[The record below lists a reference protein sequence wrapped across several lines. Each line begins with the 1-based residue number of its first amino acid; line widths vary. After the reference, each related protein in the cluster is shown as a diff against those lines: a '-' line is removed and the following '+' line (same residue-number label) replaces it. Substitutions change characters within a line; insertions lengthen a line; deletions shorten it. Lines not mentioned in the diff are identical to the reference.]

1 MDLMYSFTAN
11 EVNNKMYFCLREFF
25 ILWREFQRFII
36 SSVIQINVILTLTF
50 AIFIQTQYT
59 KQNKLK
65 SLKVAKWKIKEDGH
79 FADRQMDIGDYY
91 LVFYS
96 TSTNNHICPKI
107 REPFQ
112 KRSILRGNVPTV
124 NECSSMWN
132 SFVFEKSRN
141 NFLFFLKFFFPP

>member
-1 MDLMYSFTAN
+1 MLFQGYLNMFWHHESCFWSNTWQKATFLLLSN
-11 EVNNKMYFCLREFF
+11 LKSTFF
-25 ILWREFQRFII
+25 FKKWL
-36 SSVIQINVILTLTF
+36 L
-50 AIFIQTQYT
+50 

-141 NFLFFLKFFFPP
+141 NFLFFLKIFFPP